1 MRSFFLTCFF
11 IVWVF
16 FISAC
21 TGTSGSTD
29 IITPAKK
36 VIERQIGDRVN
47 GISFQQ
53 IDPVNGKETFEIEA
67 KEGELTLRG
76 SSVVALCYAFHIYQ
90 REACHAMTTWGGK
103 YSESITSWPDYSL
116 KKQTTPYEY
125 RYFLN
130 VCTYGYTTPY
140 WDWARWEKEIDWMA
154 LRGVN
159 MPLATV
165 ASEAIAERVWL
176 QMGLTKEEIREFF
189 TAPAHLPW
197 HRMGNLNTWDGP
209 LSDEWQESQIQL
221 QHQIINRMREL
232 GMSPIAPAFAGFV
245 PMAFAE
251 KHPDIKFKHL
261 KWGGFDDKFNAY
273 VLPPDSPFFEEIGK
287 RFIKEWEKEFGKNTY
302 YLSDSFNEMEL
313 PVAKDDVEGKHKL
326 LAQYGESIYRSITAG
341 NPDAIWVTQG
351 WTFGYQ
357 HSFWDKASL
366 QALLSHVPDDKMII
380 IDLGNDYPKWV
391 WSTEQ
396 TWKVHDGFYG
406 KKWIFSYVPNFGGKT
421 PMTGDLQMYA
431 SSSAE
436 ALQSESHGNLIG
448 FGSAPEGLENNE
460 VVYELLADMGWT
472 DQAIDLDKWMPSY
485 CMARYG
491 AYPET
496 MKDAWDL
503 FRKTAYSSL
512 YSYPRFTWQ
521 TVIPDKRRISK
532 IDVSDD
538 FLHGVELFLNSADSL
553 KNSKLYV
560 NDAIEF
566 ASYYIAAKADKLYG
580 KALAEDTVGRSAVAQ
595 QYLNQTIDMLLNVD
609 KLLASHPLYRLE
621 EWVNFARNSGTTP
634 AEKDAYEINAK
645 RLITTWGGFQED
657 YAARFWSGLI
667 KDYYIPRLKIYFSKQ
682 RGSLDNWE
690 EEWINTPWI
699 NTTVPFDNPLDM
711 AVELVQE
718 VKEIGTE

>member
-67 KEGELTLRG
+67 KEGKLTLRG

-103 YSESITSWPDYSL
+103 YSGSITSWPDYSL

-232 GMSPIAPAFAGFV
+232 GMSPIAPAFAG
-245 PMAFAE
+245 
-251 KHPDIKFKHL
+251 
-261 KWGGFDDKFNAY
+261 
-273 VLPPDSPFFEEIGK
+273 
-287 RFIKEWEKEFGKNTY
+287 
-302 YLSDSFNEMEL
+302 
-313 PVAKDDVEGKHKL
+313 
-326 LAQYGESIYRSITAG
+326 
-341 NPDAIWVTQG
+341 
-351 WTFGYQ
+351 
-357 HSFWDKASL
+357 
-366 QALLSHVPDDKMII
+366 
-380 IDLGNDYPKWV
+380 
-391 WSTEQ
+391 
-396 TWKVHDGFYG
+396 
-406 KKWIFSYVPNFGGKT
+406 
-421 PMTGDLQMYA
+421 
-431 SSSAE
+431 
-436 ALQSESHGNLIG
+436 
-448 FGSAPEGLENNE
+448 
-460 VVYELLADMGWT
+460 
-472 DQAIDLDKWMPSY
+472 
-485 CMARYG
+485 
-491 AYPET
+491 
-496 MKDAWDL
+496 
-503 FRKTAYSSL
+503 
-512 YSYPRFTWQ
+512 
-521 TVIPDKRRISK
+521 
-532 IDVSDD
+532 
-538 FLHGVELFLNSADSL
+538 
-553 KNSKLYV
+553 
-560 NDAIEF
+560 
-566 ASYYIAAKADKLYG
+566 
-580 KALAEDTVGRSAVAQ
+580 
-595 QYLNQTIDMLLNVD
+595 
-609 KLLASHPLYRLE
+609 
-621 EWVNFARNSGTTP
+621 
-634 AEKDAYEINAK
+634 
-645 RLITTWGGFQED
+645 
-657 YAARFWSGLI
+657 
-667 KDYYIPRLKIYFSKQ
+667 
-682 RGSLDNWE
+682 
-690 EEWINTPWI
+690 
-699 NTTVPFDNPLDM
+699 
-711 AVELVQE
+711 
-718 VKEIGTE
+718 

>member
-67 KEGELTLRG
+67 KEGKLTLRG

-103 YSESITSWPDYSL
+103 YSGSITSWPDYSL

-245 PMAFAE
+245 PIAFAE

-273 VLPPDSPFFEEIGK
+273 VLPPDSPFSKKSVSGLS
-287 RFIKEWEKEFGKNTY
+287 KN
-302 YLSDSFNEMEL
+302 
-313 PVAKDDVEGKHKL
+313 
-326 LAQYGESIYRSITAG
+326 
-341 NPDAIWVTQG
+341 
-351 WTFGYQ
+351 
-357 HSFWDKASL
+357 
-366 QALLSHVPDDKMII
+366 
-380 IDLGNDYPKWV
+380 
-391 WSTEQ
+391 
-396 TWKVHDGFYG
+396 G
-406 KKWIFSYVPNFGGKT
+406 KK
-421 PMTGDLQMYA
+421 
-431 SSSAE
+431 
-436 ALQSESHGNLIG
+436 
-448 FGSAPEGLENNE
+448 
-460 VVYELLADMGWT
+460 
-472 DQAIDLDKWMPSY
+472 
-485 CMARYG
+485 
-491 AYPET
+491 
-496 MKDAWDL
+496 
-503 FRKTAYSSL
+503 SL
-512 YSYPRFTWQ
+512 VKIHIIYQ
-521 TVIPDKRRISK
+521 TVLMKWNCLLQKTMQKVNISC
-532 IDVSDD
+532 
-538 FLHGVELFLNSADSL
+538 
-553 KNSKLYV
+553 
-560 NDAIEF
+560 
-566 ASYYIAAKADKLYG
+566 
-580 KALAEDTVGRSAVAQ
+580 
-595 QYLNQTIDMLLNVD
+595 LLNMENQFTALSQQVI
-609 KLLASHPLYRLE
+609 LM
-621 EWVNFARNSGTTP
+621 
-634 AEKDAYEINAK
+634 
-645 RLITTWGGFQED
+645 Q
-657 YAARFWSGLI
+657 SGLHKVGHLVINIAFGI
-667 KDYYIPRLKIYFSKQ
+667 KRVYKHC
-682 RGSLDNWE
+682 
-690 EEWINTPWI
+690 
-699 NTTVPFDNPLDM
+699 
-711 AVELVQE
+711 
-718 VKEIGTE
+718 